1 MLAKNYPKNL
11 AKGPC
16 TLPTSQGP
24 VTFVPLWTKEEIF
37 NTPDHLLCLVCK
49 AAIGSAEELFD
60 GAIAPARK
68 MFKHTASKPYKVS
81 DLREVQMVCYDDG
94 CINDGFDTI
103 ESLLRSDSESCVVR
117 LTDPQG
123 LPCPTIKLPAQFIRD
138 ACKQSEKTMLNEG
151 YIVTL
156 ASSVSS
162 FLLCSYERVRATWGT
177 GHLALITN
185 TKRGKNGWDVLRITD
200 IQHHEP
206 AKGTLCVTTRKG
218 VFTAY
223 CDGQVT
229 ELDGQPLP
237 EECAVA
243 RLVVLI
249 VPFDELDLPKAPQLR
264 AGAESEAAEDK
275 KIHLGV
281 VENTLGKYGV
291 PDVTPVS
298 GHAVGGV
305 TFSTEIEARREQ
317 TVQAF
322 AAFVSKCM
330 SVELSENGPSVYVDT
345 NTVRKLLKEDRD
357 AWIALLRRL

>member
-24 VTFVPLWTKEEIF
+24 VTFVPLCTKEEIF
-37 NTPDHLLCLVCK
+37 NTPDHLLCVVRTGV
-49 AAIGSAEELFD
+49 IGSAEGFFD
-60 GAIAPARK
+60 EAIAPARK
-68 MFKHTASKPYKVS
+68 AVHYRTLHHTTVD
-81 DLREVQMVCYDDG
+81 DLWGVWSVVYHNGD
-94 CINDGFDTI
+94 INGSV
-103 ESLLRSDSESCVVR
+103 ESIAALLHPGSQARAVR
-117 LTDPQG
+117 LADPQG

-138 ACKQSEKTMLNEG
+138 ACKQSGKTVFNG
-151 YIVTL
+151 GTVGTL
-156 ASSVSS
+156 TSSVSH

-185 TKRGKNGWDVLRITD
+185 YKKGWNGWDVLRITD

-298 GHAVGGV
+298 GHAVGGA

-322 AAFVSKCM
+322 AAFVSKCV